1 MIRGPIN
8 RLSTAGTFPG
18 LACKTARRHGRH
30 VPVTARGTIRTR
42 LVVVLVASLL
52 CADGLGAQTVLGTA
66 VEAGDERPIAG
77 AFVLLLDESGGER
90 DRALTTAR
98 GTFRLD
104 ADRAGT
110 YRLRLERIG
119 FEDTD
124 TEPFVLA
131 ANGTI
136 DHRLTV
142 ASVPI
147 RLTALRVEAEA
158 DGTELRC
165 GAPDGV
171 PTGAPAG
178 RMGDLPRVWN
188 EVEKALEATRWTIDN
203 SRYRFD
209 VLLAREARESDGTPI
224 SEPEYQRRRIHGRHP
239 FRAPEPGFVTSAGW
253 VWEYEDG
260 ELAYFGPDAET
271 LLAEPFL
278 RTHCFRLVRSDS
290 ANRRIV
296 GIGFE
301 PLPGREVAD
310 ISGVLWVE
318 RASAKLL
325 SLEFSYVKL
334 PIAVKSNRI
343 GGTIEFDVL
352 PDGGWIVRSWEIRTP
367 LTEMERRN
375 FFGTRIRLTGLHHEG
390 WRVLTVWRTGELTG
404 TRDVVVRRYPPPP
417 DP

>member
-1 MIRGPIN
+1 MA
-8 RLSTAGTFPG
+8 LLVS
-18 LACKTARRHGRH
+18 LACAG
-30 VPVTARGTIRTR
+30 
-42 LVVVLVASLL
+42 
-52 CADGLGAQTVLGTA
+52 GLEAQTVLGTA
-66 VEAGDERPIAG
+66 VEAGVEVGVERPIVG
-77 AFVLLLDESGGER
+77 AFVLLLDESGVER
-90 DRALTTAR
+90 DRTLTTAR

-104 ADRAGT
+104 ADRGGT

-124 TEPFVLA
+124 TEPFLLP
-131 ANGTI
+131 ANETI
-136 DHRLTV
+136 DRRLTV

-147 RLTALRVEAEA
+147 RLTALRVETEA

-165 GAPDGV
+165 GVPGGV
-171 PTGAPAG
+171 PTGAPG
-178 RMGDLPRVWN
+178 VRMGDLARVWN

-209 VLLAREARESDGTPI
+209 VLLAREAREPDGTPI
-224 SEPEYQRRRIHGRHP
+224 AEPEYRRRRIHGRHP

-278 RTHCFRLVRSDS
+278 STHCFRPVRSDS
-290 ANRRIV
+290 ADDRIV

-301 PLPGREVAD
+301 PLPGRDVAD
-310 ISGVLWVE
+310 ITGVLWLE
-318 RASAKLL
+318 RASARLL
-325 SLEFSYVKL
+325 SLEFRYVNL
-334 PIAVKSNRI
+334 PIAVKSDRI

-367 LTEMERRN
+367 LTEVERRN

-390 WRVLTVWRTGELTG
+390 WRVLTVWRTGELRG
-404 TRDVVVRRYPPPP
+404 TRDEVVRRYPAPP
-417 DP
+417 DL